1 MALKVHTVYT
11 GLQIGITETGEL
23 DLAIGIALSL
33 GYTVIDG
40 ALNCSKDFIDNQ
52 GEYQGY
58 YDPNAGIGA
67 IWIDDNSE
75 AYFKINNLGGESWI
89 SNLSKS

>member
-1 MALKVHTVYT
+1 MALKVNTVHT
-11 GLQIGITETGEL
+11 GLQIGITETGKL
-23 DLAIGIALSL
+23 DLAIGIALSI

-58 YDPNAGIGA
+58 YDPDAGIGA

-75 AYFKINNLGGESWI
+75 AFLKFNSLGGESWI

>member
-1 MALKVHTVYT
+1 MALKVNTVYT
-11 GLQIGITETGEL
+11 GLQIKITETGEL

-33 GYTVIDG
+33 GYTLGDG
-40 ALNCSKDFIDNQ
+40 MLEGSKDFIDNQ

-75 AYFKINNLGGESWI
+75 AYVRFNSLGGESWI
-89 SNLSKS
+89 SNL

>member
-1 MALKVHTVYT
+1 MALKVHTVHT

-33 GYTVIDG
+33 GYTVIGG
-40 ALNCSKDFIDNQ
+40 ALNSSKNFISNQ
-52 GEYQGY
+52 GKYLGY
-58 YDPNAGIGA
+58 YDPNVGIGA

-75 AYFKINNLGGESWI
+75 AYFKFNKLGGESWI
-89 SNLSKS
+89 SNL